1 MSNTHSPESRDQA
14 TDGAVRS
21 RTEEVFH
28 HASEL
33 ARPVPEEC
41 VVGASD
47 DDKARILYRRVAAA
61 KKKGPVYAIR
71 PAQRRL
77 FRSGGFCRENDQNG
91 AKVAAIRAADLPGM
105 TGFDP
110 EPTFA
115 ESLF

>member
-1 MSNTHSPESRDQA
+1 
-14 TDGAVRS
+14 
-21 RTEEVFH
+21 
-28 HASEL
+28 
-33 ARPVPEEC
+33 
-41 VVGASD
+41 
-47 DDKARILYRRVAAA
+47 RILYRRVAAA

-105 TGFDP
+105 TEFDP

-115 ESLF
+115 EGLV